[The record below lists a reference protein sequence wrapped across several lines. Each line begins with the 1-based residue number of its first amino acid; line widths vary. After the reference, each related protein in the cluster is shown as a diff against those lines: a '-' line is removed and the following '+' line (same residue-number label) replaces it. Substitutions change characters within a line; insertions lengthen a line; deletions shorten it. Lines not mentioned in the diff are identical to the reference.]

1 MTGAIPPGPVFL
13 SIHPGLGMEGG
24 VGTGRGVSAGL
35 ILNRGLSEAS
45 LSKSHNRWAL
55 EGGQQTASRLA
66 GTEGR
71 CPSAEDAGLLA
82 ERADQGPDRGPQE
95 TFSFCYSQAVFLEED
110 LRTLLP
116 SWLLD
121 GLPPSGQA
129 SQAPDGKQ
137 GPGIARAEVR
147 KQGGLGWAP
156 PLGTRSSSLV
166 SPSGR

>member
-1 MTGAIPPGPVFL
+1 
-13 SIHPGLGMEGG
+13 MEGG
-24 VGTGRGVSAGL
+24 VGAGRGVSAV
-35 ILNRGLSEAS
+35 LNRGLGEAS

-82 ERADQGPDRGPQE
+82 ERADQGPDREPQE
-95 TFSFCYSQAVFLEED
+95 TFSFCYSQAVFPQED

-116 SWLLD
+116 SWLLG
-121 GLPPSGQA
+121 GLPPTGQA
-129 SQAPDGKQ
+129 SQAPVGTQ
-137 GPGIARAEVR
+137 GPGIAQAEVR